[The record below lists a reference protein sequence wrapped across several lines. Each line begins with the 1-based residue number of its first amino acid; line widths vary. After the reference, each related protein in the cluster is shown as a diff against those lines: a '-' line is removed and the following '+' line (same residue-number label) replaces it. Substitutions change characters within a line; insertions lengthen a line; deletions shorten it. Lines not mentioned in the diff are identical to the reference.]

1 MTCWQSPPLAAVIGI
16 VGAVGAFSVSGADVV
31 RVARTFCE
39 IKGERAAVR
48 YRHQGRSR
56 EGVDC
61 IGLPVCVRAELGLP
75 AMDESGYAKRST
87 GTEMLDYCRANML
100 AVDRSSL
107 QPGDLLVCMQ
117 GVTRHMAI
125 VGDYPGGGLS
135 IIHAHLPNRKVVE
148 CRLDDQFMKTVR
160 GCFRFPEVTA

>member
-1 MTCWQSPPLAAVIGI
+1 MTELDRLKPKFATDYSLLPDVPQIPVTGAAV
-16 VGAVGAFSVSGADVV
+16 V
-31 RVARTFCE
+31 
-39 IKGERAAVR
+39 RAARSFLGVK

-75 AMDESGYAKRST
+75 AMDSFGYAKRSE
-87 GTEMLDYCRANML
+87 GSEMLDYCRANM
-100 AVDRSSL
+100 VSVGRSSL
-107 QPGDLLVCMQ
+107 RPGDLLVQMS
-117 GVTRHMAI
+117 GVIRHIAI
-125 VGDYPGGGLS
+125 VADYPGGGLS
-135 IIHAHLPNRKVVE
+135 IIHAHLPNKKVVE

>member
-1 MTCWQSPPLAAVIGI
+1 MSDLDRLKMKFATDHSLFPPFPQFPVT
-16 VGAVGAFSVSGADVV
+16 GATVV
-31 RVARTFCE
+31 RAARSFLGV
-39 IKGERAAVR
+39 K
-48 YRHQGRSR
+48 YRHQGRTR

-87 GTEMLDYCRANML
+87 GTEMLDYCRTNMV

-107 QPGDLLVCMQ
+107 QPGDLLVQMN
-117 GVTRHMAI
+117 GVMRHIAI

>member
-1 MTCWQSPPLAAVIGI
+1 MTHTTHAEAPT
-16 VGAVGAFSVSGADVV
+16 GAFSVSGADIV

-39 IKGERAAVR
+39 LMGVRAAVR

-75 AMDESGYAKRST
+75 AMDEAGYAKRSA
-87 GTEMLDYCRANML
+87 GSEMLAYCRAHML
-100 AVDRSSL
+100 EIDRSRIK
-107 QPGDLLVCMQ
+107 PGDLLVQ
-117 GVTRHMAI
+117 VKGDLRHMAI

-135 IIHAHLPNRKVVE
+135 IIHAHLPNKKVVE
-148 CRLDDQFMKTVR
+148 CRLDDAFMATVR

>member
-1 MTCWQSPPLAAVIGI
+1 MTETDAINAEAPT
-16 VGAVGAFSVSGADVV
+16 GAFSVSGADVV

-39 IKGERAAVR
+39 LKGVREAVR

-61 IGLPVCVRAELGLP
+61 IGLPVCVRAELGLTP
-75 AMDESGYAKRST
+75 MDATGYAKRT
-87 GTEMLDYCRANML
+87 QDTEMLDYCRANMV

-107 QPGDLLVCMQ
+107 QPGDVLVQMN
-117 GVTRHMAI
+117 GLMRHIAI

-135 IIHAHLPNRKVVE
+135 IIHAHLPNKKVVE

>member
-1 MTCWQSPPLAAVIGI
+1 MTCWQSPPLAAVVGI
-16 VGAVGAFSVSGADVV
+16 VGAVGAFSVSGVDVV
-31 RVARTFCE
+31 RVARSFCG
-39 IKGERAAVR
+39 IKDVREAVR

-61 IGLPVCVRAELGLP
+61 IGLPVCVRAELGLAP
-75 AMDESGYAKRST
+75 MDSFGYAKRSE
-87 GTEMLDYCRANML
+87 GSEMLDYCRANMVS
-100 AVDRSSL
+100 VDRSSL
-107 QPGDLLVCMQ
+107 RPGDLLVQMS
-117 GVTRHMAI
+117 GVIRHIAI

-135 IIHAHLPNRKVVE
+135 IIHSHLPNKKVVE